1 MYSSLIS
8 NPSRSFPSSLF
19 DFDKYSFEN
28 TIENL
33 ASDVEEETEDDDILA
48 NVKEVIQNEKRS
60 KYF

>member
-1 MYSSLIS
+1 MYSTLIS
-8 NPSRSFPSSLF
+8 NPFRSFSSSLF

-33 ASDVEEETEDDDILA
+33 ASDVAEETEDDDILD
-48 NVKEVIQNEKRS
+48 NVKEVIQNEKRF